1 MANRSKDIGTKA
13 ETAVVNAARPLG
25 FPGAERRALA
35 GVQDR
40 GDILLAPGVVIE
52 VKGGNAART
61 ASDLDIERWLAE
73 TERERFN
80 AHAEVAFLVVQRAG
94 VGAPNA
100 HRWHAY
106 WRHGWIADLR
116 DYPADLRDMVTD
128 ASVIRMSLDSALAQV
143 RAGGYGTP
151 LDQAA

>member
-1 MANRSKDIGTKA
+1 MANRSKDLGTKA
-13 ETAVVNAARPLG
+13 ETAFVNVARRMG

-35 GVQDR
+35 GATDL
-40 GDILLAPGVVIE
+40 GDVLLAPGAVVE
-52 VKGGNAART
+52 VKGGNQART

-73 TERERFN
+73 TERERLN
-80 AHAEVAFLVVQRAG
+80 ARAGVAFLVVQRAA

-116 DYPADLRDMVTD
+116 GYPDSLRDLITD
-128 ASVIRMSLDSALAQV
+128 SAVIRMSVESALAQV

-151 LDQAA
+151 LGEAA

>member
-13 ETAVVNAARPLG
+13 ESAVVAAARRLG

-35 GVQDR
+35 GVHDL
-40 GDILLAPGVVIE
+40 GDILLAPGAIVE

-61 ASDLDIERWLAE
+61 ASDLDIERWLTE
-73 TERERFN
+73 TERERVN
-80 AHAEVAFLVVQRAG
+80 ARADVAFLVVQRAG

-106 WRHGWIADLR
+106 FRNAWIADLR
-116 DYPADLRDMVTD
+116 GYPDSLRDLITD
-128 ASVIRMSLDSALAQV
+128 SAVIRMSVESALAQL
-143 RAGGYGTP
+143 RAGGYGTS
-151 LDQAA
+151 LGEAT